1 LAQPL
6 FVPSHRVN
14 CRLFRGFAGFAF
26 AALVAFESSASGP
39 SFVRA
44 PYLQFA
50 TTNSIYV
57 VWRTEGPILPVVRFG
72 EKPDALNEKATE
84 VVTRASL
91 GAEGKTIPA
100 KREPLRTK
108 ENLKLP
114 KLHSAAV
121 GTFQYEAKLT
131 GLKPST
137 RYYYAVLD
145 GEQPL
150 TPRDAGYSF
159 VTPPP
164 VGTAKR
170 VRFWAFGD
178 SGTGRQEQVNVH
190 KAMREA
196 VRRDGQPLDFWLHLG
211 DMAYSTGRDVEFQ
224 SRFFEIYDL
233 TMRSFVCWP
242 TMGNHEGATSKGTTG
257 IGPYYD
263 AYVVPT
269 RGEVGGVPSGTEA
282 YYSFDYA
289 NLHFVCLDSHD
300 LERKPSGAMAKW
312 LKADLEK
319 TLADWVIG
327 FWHHP
332 PYTKG
337 SHDSDKEKDLTEM
350 REMIMPLID
359 SGGVDLV
366 LTGHSHVYER
376 SMLID
381 GAYATPTVAENVVL
395 DDGDGDPQGD
405 GAYRKSEGIQP
416 HQGTVQIVA
425 GNGGATLG
433 RKGTI
438 PFMRKTL
445 IEHGS
450 VLIDIYGDTLT
461 AKMVNLNGSTRDVFS
476 MVKRGK
482 VDQARIALPWQPPEY
497 KKPENAR
504 STPAAPAVDHKI
516 LISTNSDWQYVAGE
530 DPLGRD
536 WTRLDFNASQWKI
549 GRAGFGFGDAAFQT
563 QLAELRGK
571 PASLYIRREF
581 SIDQTDKVTEL
592 GLWIDYKDS
601 FIAYIN
607 GREVARVGV
616 GRSAGRN
623 AQKIKLR
630 EGTGFVYV
638 SIKDLSSLRDGKNV
652 LGIEAH
658 TAPENTLDFHINPSL
673 ILED

>member
-1 LAQPL
+1 VFALA
-6 FVPSHRVN
+6 
-14 CRLFRGFAGFAF
+14 FAF
-26 AALVAFESSASGP
+26 ASLAGSYNSAASSAAPHFS
-39 SFVRA
+39 RA

-50 TTNSIYV
+50 TTNSIHV

-72 EKPDALNEKATE
+72 EKPDALTEKATE
-84 VVTRASL
+84 VVVRASL

-100 KREPLRTK
+100 RWLPLRT
-108 ENLKLP
+108 EQNLKLP
-114 KLHSAAV
+114 KLHSAPV
-121 GTFQYEAKLT
+121 GTFQYEVKLT
-131 GLKPST
+131 GLKPAT
-137 RYYYAVLD
+137 RYFYAVLD
-145 GEQPL
+145 GDHPL
-150 TPRDAGYSF
+150 TPRDASYSF

-164 VGTAKR
+164 VGTASR
-170 VRFWAFGD
+170 VRFWALGD
-178 SGTGRQEQVNVH
+178 SGTGRREQATVH
-190 KAMREA
+190 KAMLEA
-196 VRRDGQPLDFWLHLG
+196 VRRESRPIDLWLHLG
-211 DMAYSTGRDVEFQ
+211 DMAYGTGRDVEFQ
-224 SRFFEIYDL
+224 SRFFESYDVTL
-233 TMRSFVCWP
+233 RSSVCWP

-263 AYVVPT
+263 AYIVPT
-269 RGEVGGVPSGTEA
+269 RGEAGGVPSGTEA

-289 NLHFVCLDSHD
+289 NIHFVCLDSHD

-319 TLADWVIG
+319 TLADWVIA

-405 GAYRKSEGIQP
+405 GVYRKSQGIHP

-425 GNGGATLG
+425 GHGGANLG

-445 IEHGS
+445 VEHGS
-450 VLIDIYGDTLT
+450 VLVDIYGDTLT
-461 AKMVNLNGSTRDVFS
+461 ATMVNLNGSTRDFFS
-476 MVKRGK
+476 LVKRGT
-482 VDQARIALPWQPPEY
+482 VEHARIALPWQPPEY
-497 KKPENAR
+497 KKPEHAR
-504 STPAAPAVDHKI
+504 STPASPAIDHKI
-516 LISTNSDWQYVAGE
+516 LISTNSEWRYLTGE
-530 DPLGRD
+530 HPVGRN
-536 WTRLDFNASQWKI
+536 WTRLEFNASAWKTAV
-549 GRAGFGFGDAAFQT
+549 AGFGFGDVAFRT
-563 QLAELRGK
+563 QLTELRGK
-571 PASLYIRREF
+571 PASIYLRKEF
-581 SIDQTDKVTEL
+581 KIDQTDKVTEM

-601 FIAYIN
+601 FIAYVN
-607 GREVARVGV
+607 GREVARVNV
-616 GRSAGRN
+616 GRSSGRN

-630 EGTGFVYV
+630 ESDGFVYV
-638 SIKDLSSLRDGKNV
+638 SLKDLSSLRDGANM
-652 LGIEAH
+652 LAIEAH

-673 ILED
+673 VLED